1 MGVTPD
7 ASEIASFVQA
17 DRRTAWY
24 VPGGRPTRGMI
35 NHMETISKYECKNR
49 RGSSRNR
56 VYMKNI
62 LIPSR
67 KDPETAPATRWRI
80 LVQSQTV
87 IDTVDKVESLI
98 VRCYTVLRKQDISK
112 QR

>member
-1 MGVTPD
+1 
-7 ASEIASFVQA
+7 
-17 DRRTAWY
+17 
-24 VPGGRPTRGMI
+24 
-35 NHMETISKYECKNR
+35 METISKYECKNR

-56 VYMKNI
+56 DRIVYMKNI